1 MENHQT
7 SNSTNQQDPNHVA
20 LQIDSIYQELN
31 VTLKT
36 NDKEDE
42 NE

>member
-1 MENHQT
+1 MEDNQT
-7 SNSTNQQDPNHVA
+7 SNSTKDPNHVT

-36 NDKEDE
+36 NEE
-42 NE
+42 NDNE

>member
-7 SNSTNQQDPNHVA
+7 SNSTNQDPNHVT

-36 NDKEDE
+36 NEEDE